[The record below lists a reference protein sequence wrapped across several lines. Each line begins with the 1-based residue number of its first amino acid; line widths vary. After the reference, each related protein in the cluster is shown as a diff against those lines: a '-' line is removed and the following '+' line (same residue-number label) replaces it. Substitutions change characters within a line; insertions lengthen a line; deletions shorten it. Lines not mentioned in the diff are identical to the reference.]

1 MTRSQVHVT
10 TQHHHTFNFQILP
23 DLRSPLVQ
31 INLRNNGITF
41 SGVGMLDSGCTTCI
55 IPISRLPE
63 DARRHMSKSNIRVKG
78 IGGTS
83 LFWASSPATLPWV
96 TILPPLSA
104 TSTHW
109 SRHQTFP
116 SWSVRTYSA
125 TTHCYPIL
133 SITRK
138 LLARTLPS
146 GKLKHTVPL
155 STTFHPR
162 IKLTHNLSHGAL
174 TISNEEPR
182 ATARSSPNG
191 LTLNQKL
198 HWLKQTVGLS
208 LPDHHSRS
216 ELEATADLLISYAD
230 ILGTDDNRR
239 GTFIKPIRI
248 PTNGQ
253 SRSQKQHPIAQAL
266 EDDVDTEIARMA
278 SEGVIEPCNDPKGFN
293 SPVFAVR
300 KKNGKI
306 RVVANFKRTLNKVL
320 VDPDPYPIPT
330 IESTFNKIGEG
341 NKYFSTLDLRNG
353 YWQIVIDEL
362 DRHKTAFTWKGRCFQ
377 YTRLAFG
384 LTSAGQIFS
393 RRIAEALDTVASRAN
408 ISSYIDD
415 NLVHAKTFEEYV
427 TALEQL
433 FIALRKFRLK
443 LNPEKCIF
451 LASEA
456 KFLGRIVNSDGFKA
470 DPEYVRAIIDMK
482 PPTTRK
488 ELQSLIGHLVW
499 IRQFI
504 ETRLNES
511 IRTDMFSNLM
521 APINEL
527 NKPGRTFVWTEGA
540 NKAFNKIK
548 KRLASPPIIS
558 FPDFTGLFT
567 LTTDASDIACG
578 AILMQED
585 KHGQKKI
592 IAVASHTFN
601 ATERNWSTT
610 EREAY
615 AIKWAITKFDY
626 FLRSRPFVVLTDH
639 RSLTYLD
646 RREFN
651 NAKIRR

>member
-1 MTRSQVHVT
+1 M
-10 TQHHHTFNFQILP
+10 
-23 DLRSPLVQ
+23 
-31 INLRNNGITF
+31 
-41 SGVGMLDSGCTTCI
+41 
-55 IPISRLPE
+55 
-63 DARRHMSKSNIRVKG
+63 
-78 IGGTS
+78 
-83 LFWASSPATLPWV
+83 
-96 TILPPLSA
+96 
-104 TSTHW
+104 
-109 SRHQTFP
+109 
-116 SWSVRTYSA
+116 
-125 TTHCYPIL
+125 
-133 SITRK
+133 
-138 LLARTLPS
+138 
-146 GKLKHTVPL
+146 
-155 STTFHPR
+155 
-162 IKLTHNLSHGAL
+162 
-174 TISNEEPR
+174 
-182 ATARSSPNG
+182 
-191 LTLNQKL
+191 TLNQKL

-239 GTFIKPIRI
+239 GTFTKPIRI

-266 EDDVDTEIARMA
+266 EDDVDAEIACMA

-320 VDPDPYPIPT
+320 VDLDPYPIPT
-330 IESTFNKIGEG
+330 IDSTFNKIGEG

-384 LTSAGQIFS
+384 LTSAGQIF
-393 RRIAEALDTVASRAN
+393 RCIAEALDTVASRAN

-433 FIALRKFRLK
+433 FIALRKFGLK
-443 LNPEKCIF
+443 LNTEKCIF

-488 ELQSLIGHLVW
+488 ELQSLIGRLVW

-511 IRTDMFSNLM
+511 IRTDIFSNLM

-548 KRLASPPIIS
+548 KCLASPPIIS

-626 FLRSRPFVVLTDH
+626 FLRSRPSHVLGSTWIQQCEDTTMAGGNIVLQIRLGICRRRIKCLGRHAQSEIWPQQGQAYGRPDTCRDALQTPRLQSKHLRSILVPWRNQELPAAPWDSHNTEHSASSAGH
-639 RSLTYLD
+639 R
-646 RREFN
+646 R
-651 NAKIRR
+651 IRRVSCHIDRLKR

>member
-1 MTRSQVHVT
+1 MTNVT
-10 TQHHHTFNFQILP
+10 AI
-23 DLRSPLVQ
+23 
-31 INLRNNGITF
+31 
-41 SGVGMLDSGCTTCI
+41 
-55 IPISRLPE
+55 
-63 DARRHMSKSNIRVKG
+63 
-78 IGGTS
+78 
-83 LFWASSPATLPWV
+83 
-96 TILPPLSA
+96 
-104 TSTHW
+104 
-109 SRHQTFP
+109 
-116 SWSVRTYSA
+116 
-125 TTHCYPIL
+125 
-133 SITRK
+133 
-138 LLARTLPS
+138 
-146 GKLKHTVPL
+146 
-155 STTFHPR
+155 
-162 IKLTHNLSHGAL
+162 
-174 TISNEEPR
+174 
-182 ATARSSPNG
+182 
-191 LTLNQKL
+191 
-198 HWLKQTVGLS
+198 
-208 LPDHHSRS
+208 
-216 ELEATADLLISYAD
+216 
-230 ILGTDDNRR
+230 
-239 GTFIKPIRI
+239 
-248 PTNGQ
+248 
-253 SRSQKQHPIAQAL
+253 
-266 EDDVDTEIARMA
+266 
-278 SEGVIEPCNDPKGFN
+278 
-293 SPVFAVR
+293 
-300 KKNGKI
+300 
-306 RVVANFKRTLNKVL
+306 
-320 VDPDPYPIPT
+320 
-330 IESTFNKIGEG
+330 
-341 NKYFSTLDLRNG
+341 
-353 YWQIVIDEL
+353 
-362 DRHKTAFTWKGRCFQ
+362 KTAFTWKGRCFQ

-393 RRIAEALDTVASRAN
+393 RCIAEALDTVASRAN

-433 FIALRKFRLK
+433 FIALRKFGLK

-470 DPEYVRAIIDMK
+470 DPEYVRAIIDMR

-488 ELQSLIGHLVW
+488 ELQSLIGRLVW

-578 AILMQED
+578 AILMQEN

-646 RREFN
+646 QREFN
-651 NAKIRR
+651 NAKIRRWQEEISCYKFVLEYVEGESNVWADMLSRRYGHSKDKLTADPTPAGKRFKLQGSSLNIYVPSWCMDEIKSSQLLPGTHTTRNIQHHLQAIDAFLAFHATSTIPVEEIADHMGIAAEQASDDTLSKIIRALQLGNPKTGRYPYSTPKIIVPGYITNTCTNSTWNLVHLY